1 MARYRQAQGK
11 EMGMRN
17 IREVLRLGL
26 ACNMSSRDIGQS
38 LRISHFSAQKYIK
51 IAQEAG
57 LDWSKIAA
65 MSDASLATLVRGT
78 MLRTAA
84 KPLPDYAHVH
94 REMKKKGVTLEL
106 LWQEYK
112 AAHPDGYQETQF
124 RQYYHAFAKT
134 LRPSLRQTH
143 KAGSTIFVDYA
154 GQTVPIHDRI
164 TGGVRQAQ
172 IFVAVLGAS
181 NYTFAEATADQGL
194 KSWIGSHVRAFEY
207 FGGVTEKIVPD
218 NLKAGVT
225 SPCRYE
231 PEINRTYADMIA
243 HYGTVVIP
251 ARVRR
256 PKDKAKVEAGV
267 LLVER
272 WILAAIR
279 NRKFFSLEELN
290 EAIDELLLKL
300 NGKPFQKLPG
310 SRLSVF
316 KDLELPVLKPLPA
329 ERYEYAEW
337 KHPTVNIDYH
347 VEVDGHY
354 YSAPHLLIHQK
365 VTARCTARTVEILH
379 EEKRVASHPRSYIK
393 GQHTTVHEHMP
404 LTHQKY
410 LSWTPT
416 RMIEWAG
423 KIGGQTSC
431 VIEKILNNRQYPE
444 LGYRSCLGILCLAK
458 PYSESRLEAACSRA
472 VRIGAYTYKSIKSIL
487 QNGLDRESLP
497 ESSPAAS
504 VTHQNVRGG
513 DYFKN

>member
-1 MARYRQAQGK
+1 MARYRQVQGK

-17 IREVLRLGL
+17 VREVLRQGL
-26 ACNMSSRDIGQS
+26 ACGVGSRDIGRS
-38 LRISHFSAQKYIK
+38 LRISHFSAQKYIR

-57 LDWSKIAA
+57 LDWEKIAA
-65 MSDASLATLVRGT
+65 MSDASLAMLVRCT
-78 MLRTAA
+78 TLRATV
-84 KPLPDYAHVH
+84 KPMPDYAHVH
-94 REMKKKGVTLEL
+94 QEMKKKGVTLEL

-124 RQYYHAFAKT
+124 RQYYHLFANK

-143 KAGSTIFVDYA
+143 KAGGTIFVDYA
-154 GQTVPIHDRI
+154 GHTVPIHDRL

-194 KSWIGSHVRAFEY
+194 ESWIGSHVRAFDY

-218 NLKAGVT
+218 NLRAGVT

-251 ARVRR
+251 ARVRH

-279 NRKFFSLEELN
+279 NQKFFSLEELN
-290 EAIDELLLKL
+290 ETIGELLLKL
-300 NGKPFQKLPG
+300 NGKSFQKMPG

-316 KDLELPVLKPLPA
+316 KEIELPALKPLPV
-329 ERYEYAEW
+329 ERYEYTCW
-337 KHPTVNIDYH
+337 KHPKVNIDYH
-347 VEVDGHY
+347 VDVDGHY
-354 YSAPHLLIHQK
+354 YSVPYRLIHQK
-365 VTARCTARTVEILH
+365 VEARYTARTVEILH
-379 EEKRVASHPRSYIK
+379 DEKRVASHLRSYIK
-393 GQHTTVHEHMP
+393 GKHTTVYEHMP
-404 LTHQKY
+404 RTHQEH

-423 KIGGQTSC
+423 KIGCQTSC
-431 VIEKILNNRQYPE
+431 VIEHILNSRQYPE
-444 LGYRSCLGILCLAK
+444 LGYRSCLGILSMVQ
-458 PYSESRLEAACSRA
+458 PYSESRLEAACARA
-472 VRIGAYTYKSIKSIL
+472 VKIGAYTYKSIKSIL
-487 QNGLDRESLP
+487 QNGLDLEKLP
-497 ESSPAAS
+497 ESSPVVSAA
-504 VTHQNVRGG
+504 HQNIRGG